1 MIATM
6 PLKWGISPMDK
17 EIAENE
23 ELLKIVDQFDLDEH
37 LVNELEAINKLI
49 QKFDVDYQSLKNLRR
64 YLLDGTNNQASGG

>member
-1 MIATM
+1 
-6 PLKWGISPMDK
+6 MDK

-49 QKFDVDYQSLKNLRR
+49 QKFDVDYQSLRNLRR
-64 YLLDGTNNQASGG
+64 YLLDGTQS